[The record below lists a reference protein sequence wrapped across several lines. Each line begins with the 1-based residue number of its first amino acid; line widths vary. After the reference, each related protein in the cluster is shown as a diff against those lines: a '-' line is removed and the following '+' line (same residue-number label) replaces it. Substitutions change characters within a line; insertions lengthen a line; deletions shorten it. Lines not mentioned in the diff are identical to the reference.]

1 MQNFLYKF
9 AFALF
14 VFIKLMMQIY
24 KTVKLGVRISKTFDT
39 SKRFAILESNLASK
53 LYAKLLTS

>member
-14 VFIKLMMQIY
+14 LFIKLMIQIY
-24 KTVKLGVRISKTFDT
+24 KTVELGARISKTFDI
-39 SKRFAILESNLASK
+39 SKLLAILESNLASK
-53 LYAKLLTS
+53 LYAKLLAS

>member
-14 VFIKLMMQIY
+14 VFIKLMIQIY
-24 KTVKLGVRISKTFDT
+24 KTVELGARISKTFDI
-39 SKRFAILESNLASK
+39 SKLFAILESNLASK
-53 LYAKLLTS
+53 

>member
-9 AFALF
+9 AFTLF

-39 SKRFAILESNLASK
+39 SKRFAILESKLASK